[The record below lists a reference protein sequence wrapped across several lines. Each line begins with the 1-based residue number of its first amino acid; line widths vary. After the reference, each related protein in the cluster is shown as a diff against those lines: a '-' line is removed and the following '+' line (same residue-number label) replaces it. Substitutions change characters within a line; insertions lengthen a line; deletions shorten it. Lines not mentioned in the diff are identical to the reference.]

1 MVRLVTSLHDTT
13 PSLHRCDK
21 AYKVTCRDKYG
32 IFTSNNMG
40 SKIPHPTGPGTS
52 EKKRSRRNRLRDVTE
67 LDAIAQLIGVI
78 LACDQKK
85 NGKSQGKKIRL
96 LGLWKTFDHHRVLES
111 QPRC

>member
-52 EKKRSRRNRLRDVTE
+52 EKMRSRRNRLRDVTE

-78 LACDQKK
+78 LACDPPKK
-85 NGKSQGKKIRL
+85 NGKSQGKKVRPTRTIEN
-96 LGLWKTFDHHRVLES
+96 F
-111 QPRC
+111 